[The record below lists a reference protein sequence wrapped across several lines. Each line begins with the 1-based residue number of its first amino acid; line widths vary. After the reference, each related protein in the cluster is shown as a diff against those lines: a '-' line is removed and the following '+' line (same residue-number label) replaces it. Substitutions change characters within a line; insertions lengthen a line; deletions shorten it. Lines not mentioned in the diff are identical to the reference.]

1 MFIGGIPVITKDY
14 GVRATTIEGQNALL
28 HRCALRKFRVTYRQI
43 TRDQITSDGRSK
55 RARASLIARNN
66 LIDRILCIF

>member
-1 MFIGGIPVITKDY
+1 MFIGGILVITKDY

-43 TRDQITSDGRSK
+43 TRDQIASDGKSK
-55 RARASLIARNN
+55 RA
-66 LIDRILCIF
+66 